1 MQVKR
6 VKGLFALS
14 PLVVFVVLYLGVS
27 LATGDFYKMPISVA
41 FLTTSVFAVAVSG
54 GIPLAQ
60 RIRTFSQGASSGNI
74 MQMIWIFVLAGAFA
88 HTAKQLG
95 CIQATVDL
103 TLWLLP
109 DRMLLA
115 GLFLGA
121 CFISMS
127 IGTSVGTIVALTPIA
142 TGIAQ
147 MTASPVPLL
156 VAIVVGGSFFG
167 DNLSFISDT
176 TIAATQTQGCRLS
189 DKFRV
194 NAFLV
199 VPAALFCL
207 LIYLWMGQQTQVTA
221 SYEALSPL
229 KVMPYL
235 AVIIAAVMG
244 MNVMAVLTLG
254 ILLTGAIGLG
264 AGEVDVMTWLQQLN
278 EGILNMGEL
287 IIITILAA
295 GLLEVVAANG
305 GIDALIEMVTRRVKG
320 KRGAEGCIAL
330 LVALVNCCT
339 ANNTVAII
347 TVGNIAKKIGDRY
360 GVDNRKC
367 ASILDTMSCCVQGMI
382 PYGVQVLMAAGLAS
396 VNPVSIVPYL
406 YYPLCIGVAT
416 SLSILLRLPRRYS

>member
-41 FLTTSVFAVAVSG
+41 FLTASVFAVAVSG
-54 GIPLAQ
+54 GMPLAQ

-147 MTASPVPLL
+147 MTGSPVPLL

-367 ASILDTMSCCVQGMI
+367 ASILDTMACCVHGMI

>member
-41 FLTTSVFAVAVSG
+41 FLTASVFAVAVSG
-54 GIPLAQ
+54 GMPLAQ

-147 MTASPVPLL
+147 MTGSPVPLL

-367 ASILDTMSCCVQGMI
+367 ASILDTMSCCVQGVI
-382 PYGVQVLMAAGLAS
+382 PYGAQMLMAAGLAA
-396 VNPVSIVPYL
+396 VNPVSILSYL
-406 YYPLCIGVAT
+406 YYPYLLGIVTIVA
-416 SLSILLRLPRRYS
+416 IIMRYPRRYS

>member
-1 MQVKR
+1 M
-6 VKGLFALS
+6 
-14 PLVVFVVLYLGVS
+14 
-27 LATGDFYKMPISVA
+27 
-41 FLTTSVFAVAVSG
+41 
-54 GIPLAQ
+54 
-60 RIRTFSQGASSGNI
+60 
-74 MQMIWIFVLAGAFA
+74 
-88 HTAKQLG
+88 
-95 CIQATVDL
+95 
-103 TLWLLP
+103 
-109 DRMLLA
+109 
-115 GLFLGA
+115 
-121 CFISMS
+121 
-127 IGTSVGTIVALTPIA
+127 
-142 TGIAQ
+142 
-147 MTASPVPLL
+147 
-156 VAIVVGGSFFG
+156 
-167 DNLSFISDT
+167 
-176 TIAATQTQGCRLS
+176 
-189 DKFRV
+189 

>member
-41 FLTTSVFAVAVSG
+41 FLTASVFAVAVSG
-54 GIPLAQ
+54 GMPLAQ

-147 MTASPVPLL
+147 MTGSPVPLL

-254 ILLTGAIGLG
+254 ILLTGSIGLG
-264 AGEVDVMTWLQQLN
+264 AGAVDVMTWLQQLN

-295 GLLEVVAANG
+295 GLREVVAANG